1 MTSGERHE
9 KRYHNRLKRRQEL
22 KNNFLTSLP
31 TYDELFTFDNLFD
44 AFYKC
49 RTNVRWKESI
59 QRYEANLYTNIYDLF
74 KQLENRTF
82 KSKGFHTFVINE
94 RGKQRWIRSVH
105 ISERIVQKVLCDN
118 YLVPLL
124 SHYLIYDNGATL
136 KGKGTDFTLIRL
148 NLHLHKYYRE
158 FNTNKGYI
166 LIYDFS
172 DYFGSINHNILF
184 DYISNFILDKDIFEL
199 VVYLVNNFGSVGL
212 GLGSQ
217 VSQILSVAF
226 PNRLDHYFKDFL
238 SIKYYGRYMDDGY
251 VICNNMDD
259 IRNCEDKLYE
269 ISSKLDLKISP
280 RKIKIERLDKGF
292 KFLKKDIIL
301 TDSGKVVMSL
311 CNKSITNERR
321 RLIAYKKMFE
331 YGKIG
336 MDIILQSYKSWRG
349 WAIKFDNNRSV
360 HNMDMLF
367 IELFGEY
374 ITPDD
379 LSFKLKSTRTK
390 PQPIR
395 RRCCYD
401 R

>member
-59 QRYEANLYTNIYDLF
+59 QRYEANLYTNTYDLF

-136 KGKGTDFTLIRL
+136 KGKGTDFTLKRL

-158 FNTNKGYI
+158 FNINKGYI

-172 DYFGSINHNILF
+172 DYFGSIN
-184 DYISNFILDKDIFEL
+184 
-199 VVYLVNNFGSVGL
+199 
-212 GLGSQ
+212 Q
-217 VSQILSVAF
+217 
-226 PNRLDHYFKDFL
+226 
-238 SIKYYGRYMDDGY
+238 
-251 VICNNMDD
+251 
-259 IRNCEDKLYE
+259 
-269 ISSKLDLKISP
+269 
-280 RKIKIERLDKGF
+280 GF
-292 KFLKKDIIL
+292 RFLKKDTVL

-374 ITPDD
+374 IKPDD
-379 LSFKLKSTRTK
+379 LSFKSKPTNTK